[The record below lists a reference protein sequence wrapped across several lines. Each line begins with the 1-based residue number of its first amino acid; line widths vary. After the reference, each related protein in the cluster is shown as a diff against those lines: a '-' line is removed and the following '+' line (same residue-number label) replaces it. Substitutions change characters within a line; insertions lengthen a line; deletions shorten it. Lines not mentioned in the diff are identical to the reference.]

1 MICLDNITKKYCS
14 GGVETRALSGVDL
27 LVDKGELLAVMGRSG
42 SGKTTLLNILGGVD
56 SPTSGSYFFDGKKVD
71 CYNCKQMEQFRKENI
86 SFIFQNFELM
96 DNYTVFENVE
106 MPLIIRKI
114 PAKKRK
120 QKVENCLESL
130 EIAELLSKYP
140 KQLSGGQKQRVA
152 IARAL
157 VTDADL
163 ILADEPT
170 GSLDETTGQKIMDIF
185 RLINDMGKT
194 VIIVTHDQKVAEQC
208 DRIVVISDGVISQ
221 SQLMYH

>member
-14 GGVETRALSGVDL
+14 GGVETQALSGVDL

-157 VTDADL
+157 VTDTDL